1 MKDNWI
7 SVKELLPNKGQNVL
21 CVQNP
26 MTTATREP
34 LFSTFDGKDFMPYV
48 PYFARPTDLR
58 IGKWVDIVC
67 WMPLPK
73 IRIKKIVEMI

>member
-1 MKDNWI
+1 MRDKWI
-7 SVKELLPNKGQNVL
+7 SINNKLPKKGQNVL

-26 MTTATREP
+26 KTTATREP

-48 PYFARPTDLR
+48 PYYAKPIVLHY
-58 IGKWVDIVC
+58 GKWVDIIY

-73 IRIKKIVEMI
+73 IKKEWL

>member
-1 MKDNWI
+1 MRGKWI
-7 SVKELLPNKGQNVL
+7 SVNEKLPKKDQNVL

-26 MTTATREP
+26 KTTATREP

-48 PYFARPTDLR
+48 PWFANATDLR
-58 IGKWVDIVC
+58 MGKWVDIIY

-73 IRIKKIVEMI
+73 IPME